1 MTTSLAIGKVIKM
14 PCMRRGLCAYPK
26 ETILV
31 SQESLEKL
39 SPTAMGIPVVIDHPS
54 ELITDENIKD
64 INTVGRV
71 ADLHYEANEDIWYA
85 HFVIDKQEGIDLLQ
99 NGWGV
104 STAWFGDKYADGGT
118 HNNVGYD
125 RELLEGRYEHLAI
138 VKTPRYEMAVNP
150 IFLNSK
156 TCQNND
162 NDCIINDRVNKI
174 IEPSRG
180 KNMIGKL
187 FKRLV
192 TREELKT
199 NEGEELFVNIDGND
213 IPLNQMINEMTAIKK
228 NKKDD
233 EKVMAN
239 ESDEVD
245 VDGEKMTVAELKKA
259 YKNKCKK
266 NETEEEKKKEEK
278 VAEDVEV
285 LKEKAKENSI
295 SDEEKTRIENEKNAD
310 LETQKNFQMIKELHE
325 NGITYKLEDQFM
337 STLERV
343 NLGKNRYGKK

>member
-1 MTTSLAIGKVIKM
+1 
-14 PCMRRGLCAYPK
+14 MRRGLCAYPK

-31 SQESLEKL
+31 SQEALEKL
-39 SPTAMGIPVVIDHPS
+39 SPSAMGIPVIIDHPG

-71 ADLHYEANEDIWYA
+71 ADLHYEAYEDIWYA

-156 TCQNND
+156 PCQNNN
-162 NDCIINDRVNKI
+162 NDCIVNDRVNKI
-174 IEPSRG
+174 IDPLRG
-180 KNMIGKL
+180 SNMIGKL

-199 NEGEELFVNIDGND
+199 NEGEELFVNIDGSD
-213 IPLNQMINEMTAIKK
+213 IALNQIINEMTVIKR
-228 NKKDD
+228 NKKEE
-233 EKVMAN
+233 EKEKMMAN

-245 VDGEKMTVAELKKA
+245 IDGEKMTVAELKKA
-259 YKNKCKK
+259 YKNKCGAKK

-278 VAEDVEV
+278 VAKDVEV
-285 LKEKAKENSI
+285 LKEKESKENAI
-295 SDEEKTRIENEKNAD
+295 SDEEKTIMENEKKAD
-310 LETQKNFQMIKELHE
+310 LETQKNFQMIKEVHE